1 MPIAS
6 LNRFTVPISGAQA
19 AATQGLLMP
28 KLKYRF
34 RVTFEN
40 FGVSSGDAA
49 TELTKQVMNVT
60 RPEVS
65 FEEIKLP
72 VYNSTVKLLG
82 KHSFADAK
90 LTLRD
95 DASGIVSRKV
105 GEQLQKQFDFFEQS
119 GAAAGIDYKF
129 RMRVEILDGGNGA
142 FEPVTLESFEFLG
155 CWIKQ
160 ATYQGGDYSS
170 TTDPMDIALSICYDN
185 AIQLEAPG
193 GQASGIGLEVGR
205 VVRPAGA
212 QGLTTG

>member
-6 LNRFTVPISGAQA
+6 LNRFTVPLSATQA
-19 AATQGLLMP
+19 ASTQGLLMP

-34 RVTFEN
+34 RVTLDN
-40 FGVSSGDAA
+40 FGVAGTPS

-65 FEEIKLP
+65 FEEVKLP
-72 VYNSTVKLLG
+72 VYNSTVKILG

-90 LTLRD
+90 LTIRD
-95 DASGIVSRKV
+95 DASGVVSRKV

-119 GAAAGIDYKF
+119 GAASAIDYKF
-129 RMRVEILDGGNGA
+129 RMRVEMLDGGNGQ

-155 CWIKQ
+155 CFIRQ

-170 TTDPMDIALSICYDN
+170 NDPMDIALTITFDN

-193 GQASGIGLEVGR
+193 GTASGIGIDVGR

-212 QGLTTG
+212 QGLATG

>member
-6 LNRFTVPISGAQA
+6 LNRFTVPLSATQA
-19 AATQGLLMP
+19 ASTQGLLMP

-34 RVTFEN
+34 RVTLDN
-40 FGVSSGDAA
+40 FGVAGTPS

-65 FEEIKLP
+65 FEEVKLP
-72 VYNSTVKLLG
+72 VYNSTVKILG

-90 LTLRD
+90 LTIRD
-95 DASGIVSRKV
+95 DASGVVSRKV

-119 GAAAGIDYKF
+119 GAASAIDYKF
-129 RMRVEILDGGNGA
+129 RMRVEILDGGNGQ

-155 CWIKQ
+155 CFIKQ
-160 ATYQGGDYSS
+160 ATYQGGDYNSN
-170 TTDPMDIALSICYDN
+170 DPMDIALTVTFDN

-193 GQASGIGLEVGR
+193 GTSSGIGIDVGR
-205 VVRPAGA
+205 TVRPAGA
-212 QGLTTG
+212 QGLATG

>member
-6 LNRFTVPISGAQA
+6 LSRFTVPISGSQA
-19 AATQGLLMP
+19 STTQGLLMP

-34 RVTFEN
+34 RVTLDS
-40 FGVSSGDAA
+40 FGVPGQPS
-49 TELTKQVMNVT
+49 TELTKQVMNVS

-82 KHSFADAK
+82 KHNFADAK
-90 LTLRD
+90 LTIRD

-119 GAAAGIDYKF
+119 GAASGIDYKF

-155 CWIKQ
+155 CFIKQ
-160 ATYQGGDYSS
+160 ATYQGGDYNDA
-170 TTDPMDIALSICYDN
+170 TNPMDIALTITYDN
-185 AIQLEAPG
+185 AIQLDQPG
-193 GQASGIGLEVGR
+193 GTSSGVGLNVGR

-212 QGLTTG
+212 QGIATG

>member
-6 LNRFTVPISGAQA
+6 LNRFTVPLSGAQA
-19 AATQGLLMP
+19 SATQGLLMP
-28 KLKYRF
+28 KLKFRF
-34 RVTFEN
+34 RVTLDQ
-40 FGVSSGDAA
+40 FGVGGVQS

-90 LTLRD
+90 LTIRD
-95 DASGIVSRKV
+95 DASGVVSRKV

-119 GAAAGIDYKF
+119 GAASGIDYKF

-155 CWIKQ
+155 CFIKA

-170 TTDPMDIALSICYDN
+170 NDPMDIALTITYDN

-193 GQASGIGLEVGR
+193 GTASGIGLDVGR
-205 VVRPAGA
+205 IVRPATG
-212 QGLTTG
+212 QGNVN

>member
-6 LNRFTVPISGAQA
+6 LNRFTVPLSGSQA
-19 AATQGLLMP
+19 ATTQGLLMP

-34 RVTFEN
+34 RVTLDS
-40 FGVSSGDAA
+40 FGVAGTPS
-49 TELTKQVMNVT
+49 TELTKQVMNAS

-72 VYNSTVKLLG
+72 VYNSTVKIAG

-90 LTLRD
+90 LTIRD
-95 DASGIVSRKV
+95 DASGVVSRKV

-119 GAAAGIDYKF
+119 GAASGIDYKF

-142 FEPVTLESFEFLG
+142 YEPVTLESFEFLG
-155 CWIKQ
+155 CFIKQ
-160 ATYQGGDYSS
+160 ATYQGGDYNSN
-170 TTDPMDIALSICYDN
+170 DPMDIALTITFDN

-193 GQASGIGLEVGR
+193 GAASGIGLDVGR
-205 VVRPAGA
+205 TVRPPTA

>member
-6 LNRFTVPISGAQA
+6 LNRFTVPLPGSQA
-19 AATQGLLMP
+19 SPVQGILQP

-40 FGVSSGDAA
+40 FGVAGNPS
-49 TELTKQVMNVT
+49 TELTKQVMNAS
-60 RPEVS
+60 RPEIT

-72 VYNSTVKLLG
+72 VYNSTIKILG

-95 DASGIVSRKV
+95 DASGVVARKV

-119 GAAAGIDYKF
+119 AAASAIDYKF

-142 FEPVTLESFEFLG
+142 YEPVTLESFEYLG
-155 CWIKQ
+155 CMVKGV
-160 ATYQGGDYSS
+160 TYQGADYSS
-170 TTDPMDIALSICYDN
+170 NEIMDIALTIGYDN
-185 AIQLEAPG
+185 AIQLESPG
-193 GQASGIGLEVGR
+193 GGALGVGLEVGR
-205 VVRPAGA
+205 NVRPANA
-212 QGLTTG
+212 QGLATGG

>member
-6 LNRFTVPISGAQA
+6 LNRFTVPLSATQA
-19 AATQGLLMP
+19 ATTQGLLMP

-34 RVTFEN
+34 RVTLDN
-40 FGVSSGDAA
+40 FGVGGTPS

-72 VYNSTVKLLG
+72 VYNSTIKIQG

-95 DASGIVSRKV
+95 DASGVVTRKV

-119 GAAAGIDYKF
+119 GAASAIDYKF

-155 CWIKQ
+155 CWVKQ

-170 TTDPMDIALSICYDN
+170 NDPMDISLSICFDN
-185 AIQLEAPG
+185 AIQLDQPG
-193 GQASGIGLEVGR
+193 GTANGLGVEVGR
-205 VVRPAGA
+205 TVRPAGA
-212 QGLTTG
+212 QGLATG